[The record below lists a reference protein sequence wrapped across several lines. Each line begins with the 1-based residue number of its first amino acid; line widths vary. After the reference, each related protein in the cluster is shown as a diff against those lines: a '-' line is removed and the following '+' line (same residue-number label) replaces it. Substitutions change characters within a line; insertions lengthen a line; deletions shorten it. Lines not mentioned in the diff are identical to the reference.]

1 LSLITEHTKP
11 HSCPTERHG
20 VKDRGVNNTEL
31 AGDVGRRQPE
41 DDVVKGVSDR
51 DRKHRTI
58 DRVLAI
64 AVAHSLHT
72 ARRAVPANHLSL
84 VSKQPP
90 TASSVGH
97 VAASCAP

>member
-1 LSLITEHTKP
+1 
-11 HSCPTERHG
+11 

-64 AVAHSLHT
+64 GPAHSSHT
-72 ARRAVPANHLSL
+72 ARRAVPANCMSL
-84 VSKQPP
+84 GSW
-90 TASSVGH
+90 
-97 VAASCAP
+97 